1 MATMNPRSPSSGE
14 PRYAWYVVFVLL
26 LAGITSYLDRNILFL
41 LVDPIRHTLGLS
53 DTQISLLEG
62 LAFAFF
68 FIVLGFPLGGLVD
81 HRNRR
86 NLIVVGVAIWSVM
99 TLACGLAR
107 NFPELFLA
115 RMGVG
120 FGEAILGPA
129 AYSMIGDYFSPQRRA
144 RAASIYNMSNFLGG
158 ALSALVGGAIV
169 HAIGALTLV
178 QLPALGET
186 VGWRVVFFAAAAPGG
201 LILLLLLTVREP
213 PRSEVGTV
221 KPDAAGFWRHLHQHR
236 SAYMFVYST
245 YVAMTFVGLSTTA
258 WSPSYLIRSFGLTPG
273 KAGMLLGT
281 VGFVAIGGALASGW
295 LSDRFAAGG
304 SSGRFR
310 TPLIGWPLLAIAL
323 PGHLLAPSLPIAL
336 ICSAGMLIGGAIIL
350 VSCPPVLQDI
360 TPNRY
365 RGRAQALFFIAS
377 ILLGMGVAPTAVA
390 LVTDYVFQD
399 PLKLRYAMLVVQ
411 LPAIACGWLLCI
423 GGQRPY
429 AVARAAML
437 HQIAGDGALT
447 RSAAPSP

>member
-1 MATMNPRSPSSGE
+1 MEMKLTDGTGRERGA
-14 PRYAWYVVFVLL
+14 YAWYVVFILL

-86 NLIVVGVAIWSVM
+86 NLIMLGVAIWSVM
-99 TLACGLAR
+99 TFACGLAR

-129 AYSMIGDYFSPQRRA
+129 AYSMIGDYFSPKRRG
-144 RAASIYNMSNFLGG
+144 RAASVYNMSNFLGG
-158 ALSALVGGAIV
+158 ALSSLLGGAIV
-169 HAIGALTLV
+169 HGIGALVLV
-178 QLPALGET
+178 QVPVLGET
-186 VGWRVVFFAAAAPGG
+186 IGWRVVFFAAAAPGI
-201 LILLLLLTVREP
+201 LILLLMLTVAEP
-213 PRSEVGTV
+213 ARSETGTL
-221 KPDAAGFWRHLHQHR
+221 KPDAAGFWRHVRAHR
-236 SAYMFVYST
+236 SAYIFVYST

-258 WSPSYLIRSFGLTPG
+258 WAPSYLIRSFGLTPG

-281 VGFVAIGGALASGW
+281 VGFVAIVGALASGW
-295 LSDRFAAGG
+295 LSDRFAAGAG
-304 SSGRFR
+304 AGRFR
-310 TPLIGWPLLAIAL
+310 TPLVGWPILAICV

-336 ICSAGMLIGGAIIL
+336 LFSGGMLIGGAIIL

-365 RGRAQALFFIAS
+365 RGRAQALFFIVS

-390 LVTDYVFQD
+390 LVTDFIFQD
-399 PLKLRYAMLVVQ
+399 PAQLRYAMLVVQ
-411 LPAIACGWLLCI
+411 LPAIGCGWLLCRR
-423 GGQRPY
+423 GQRHY
-429 AVARAAML
+429 AEARATLLA
-437 HQIAGDGALT
+437 QIEHGPEVPTTEGA
-447 RSAAPSP
+447 R